1 MNTASIARSEFHSG
15 FRFSGALPLAACMTL
30 TLVYGMHLLIKTDY
44 AEVDDPAP
52 VPVIDIVMP
61 PKIIKDQFEPIEKV
75 PDPVEQPAKPDDP
88 KWTKPNPEGD
98 PGFTLIK
105 NTTKTIKPTINING
119 GGLVKQVM
127 LAPDYP
133 RRALARGI
141 EGFVDIQYDVT
152 AYGTTE
158 NLQVLYAEPENIFDS
173 AALRAVAKWK
183 FRPQIIDDEPVPT
196 RGLRERVRF
205 TIAQ

>member
-30 TLVYGMHLLIKTDY
+30 SLVYGMHLLIKNDFVEIDEPTS
-44 AEVDDPAP
+44 
-52 VPVIDIVMP
+52 VPVIDVVMP
-61 PKIIKDQFEPIEKV
+61 PKVIVDRFEEIRKAPE
-75 PDPVEQPAKPDDP
+75 PMEQPATPDDP
-88 KWTKPNPEGD
+88 VWTPPATEGGT
-98 PGFTLIK
+98 GFTLAK
-105 NTTKTIKPTINING
+105 NTTKTITPTINIHG
-119 GGLVKQVM
+119 SGLVKQVM
-127 LAPDYP
+127 LAPEYP
-133 RRALARGI
+133 RRALSRGI

-152 AYGTTE
+152 RYGTTE
-158 NLQVLYAEPENIFDS
+158 NLQVLYAEPENIFDT

-205 TIAQ
+205 TIEQ

>member
-1 MNTASIARSEFHSG
+1 MNTASIARSEFHPG

-44 AEVDDPAP
+44 VEIDDPAP

-61 PKIIKDQFEPIEKV
+61 EKEIVDEFEEITKAPEPMEQPQTPEDNTWIPPEAEGGVFAGPVSTSVIKEKPKIHV
-75 PDPVEQPAKPDDP
+75 
-88 KWTKPNPEGD
+88 G
-98 PGFTLIK
+98 
-105 NTTKTIKPTINING
+105 G

-158 NLQVLYAEPENIFDS
+158 NLQVLYAEPENIFDQ

-183 FRPQIIDDEPVPT
+183 FRPQIIDEEPVPT

-205 TIAQ
+205 TIEK

>member
-1 MNTASIARSEFHSG
+1 MNTASIARSEFHPG

-30 TLVYGMHLLIKTDY
+30 TLVYGMHLLIKNDFV
-44 AEVDDPAP
+44 ELDEPEP

-61 PKIIKDQFEPIEKV
+61 EKV
-75 PDPVEQPAKPDDP
+75 IVVEFPPLEKMPEPSQPPVTPPVNT
-88 KWTKPNPEGD
+88 WTPPEG
-98 PGFTLIK
+98 GSSLI
-105 NTTKTIKPTINING
+105 NLPPTIVEKITPNITSGG

-127 LAPDYP
+127 IAPEYP
-133 RRALARGI
+133 RRLLTRNI

-152 AYGTTE
+152 AFGTTE
-158 NLQVLYAEPENIFDS
+158 NLSVIYAEPEGAFER
-173 AALRAVAKWK
+173 AALAAVAKWK

-205 TIAQ
+205 TIEK